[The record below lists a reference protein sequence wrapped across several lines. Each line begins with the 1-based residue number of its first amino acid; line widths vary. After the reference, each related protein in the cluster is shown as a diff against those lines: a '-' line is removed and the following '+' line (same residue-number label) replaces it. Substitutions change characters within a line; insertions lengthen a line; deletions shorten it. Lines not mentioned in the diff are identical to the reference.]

1 MKFTALMPVHEAIE
15 FDIFKKSVNSVI
27 NNTLLPSEFLI
38 IVDGNISS
46 QKRLFLLKAKKKNNF
61 INIIFKKKLGLV
73 KILNY
78 GLKVAK
84 YKLIARADADDIN
97 HKNRFFEQVK
107 FFKNN
112 KVDILGSNINENI
125 NGKKFIKKVPK
136 SPSLFHFSFLN
147 PVNHMTV
154 MFKRDKII
162 KLGSYPNIKYKE
174 DYALWFLAK
183 IKDYAIANL
192 DISLVNSRIDSMTMK
207 RRKNT
212 EAISSEFR
220 LYFFLIKK
228 NIFLIFVLS
237 FSLLF
242 RIFFLILPNSVY
254 LFLLTRINRFSVIE
268 K

>member
-1 MKFTALMPVHEAIE
+1 MRFTVLMPVHEAIE
-15 FDIFKKSVNSVI
+15 FEIFKKSVNSVI

-38 IVDGNISS
+38 IVDGNINL
-46 QKRLFLLKAKKKNNF
+46 QKRLFLLRLKKKNNF
-61 INIIFKKKLGLV
+61 VNIVFKNKLGLV

-78 GLKVAK
+78 GLQIAK

-97 HKNRFFEQVK
+97 HKNRFFEQVN

-136 SPSLFHFSFLN
+136 NPSLLHFSFLN
-147 PVNHMTV
+147 PINHMTV

-183 IKDYAIANL
+183 ITGHAITNL
-192 DISLVNSRIDSMTMK
+192 DMSLVNSRINSMTMK
-207 RRKNT
+207 RRKNIQ
-212 EAISSEFR
+212 AISSEFK

-228 NIFLIFVLS
+228 NIFLILILS

-242 RIFFLILPNSVY
+242 RIFFLILPKFAY
-254 LFLLTRINRFSVIE
+254 LFLLTKINRSIVLE

>member
-15 FDIFKKSVNSVI
+15 FGIFKKSVNSVI

-107 FFKNN
+107 FFK
-112 KVDILGSNINENI
+112 K
-125 NGKKFIKKVPK
+125 
-136 SPSLFHFSFLN
+136 
-147 PVNHMTV
+147 
-154 MFKRDKII
+154 I
-162 KLGSYPNIKYKE
+162 KL
-174 DYALWFLAK
+174 
-183 IKDYAIANL
+183 
-192 DISLVNSRIDSMTMK
+192 
-207 RRKNT
+207 
-212 EAISSEFR
+212 
-220 LYFFLIKK
+220 
-228 NIFLIFVLS
+228 IF
-237 FSLLF
+237 
-242 RIFFLILPNSVY
+242 
-254 LFLLTRINRFSVIE
+254 
-268 K
+268 